1 MLFRGRSRTPVT
13 HKMEIFVIIVIGSSF
28 CHKEL
33 APEMLL
39 AFSLSQPKFA
49 TMLLALDLSTK
60 FWHMALGPALIPPPA
75 SSTIL

>member
-49 TMLLALDLSTK
+49 TMLLALDLR
-60 FWHMALGPALIPPPA
+60 FWHMALDPALIPPPA